1 MKTISLNVNGKA
13 HKGLTIEPRTQL
25 ADVLRDH
32 LNLTG
37 THLGCEHGV
46 CGACTVLID
55 GTPARSCIS
64 LAVACDNAQ
73 ITTVEGMDD
82 DEVMQA
88 LRTAFN
94 QEHAL
99 QCGFCTPGMLASAR
113 DVVLRMPGAT
123 EQDIR
128 YAMSGNLC
136 RCTGYVGIVKAV
148 KRVVDERCSAGL
160 DQVVNPR
167 QAVGPVG
174 SGHAEVMAAD
184 PAGIVLPSAA
194 GAAAPAAKARPAAP
208 AASRKV
214 DDSKPMTRL
223 QQSFTVAFP
232 RDEVWEFFGRLDQV
246 TTCLPGASLL
256 SEPTATHVEPRL
268 RVKVGPIVADFE
280 GAADVERDD
289 AHYKGTIYGSAR
301 DTKSASATRGEVE
314 YVLTEINN
322 GAETQVD
329 VQLGF
334 ALTGPLAQF
343 SRSGIVMDIAKRMT
357 DAFAQNL
364 HHRLSNRGA
373 PEQGAATHAE
383 VTELNAGA
391 LLFSVLRNRVAGFF
405 KRLFGAR

>member
-13 HKGLTIEPRTQL
+13 HNGLSIEPRTQL
-25 ADVLRDH
+25 SDVLRDH

-46 CGACTVLID
+46 CGACTVLVD
-55 GTPARSCIS
+55 GVPARSCIS

-73 ITTVEGMDD
+73 ITTIEGMED
-82 DEVMQA
+82 DELMQA
-88 LRTAFN
+88 LRVAFN

-113 DVVLRMPGAT
+113 DIVLRMPDAT

-148 KRVVDERCSAGL
+148 KRVVDERRSSGNA
-160 DQVVNPR
+160 QVVNLR
-167 QAVGPVG
+167 QTLGPVG
-174 SGHAEVMAAD
+174 SGHAEVLAAD
-184 PAGIVLPSAA
+184 PAGIVLPAGSAVPKS
-194 GAAAPAAKARPAAP
+194 APAKV
-208 AASRKV
+208 AASAPVRKV
-214 DDSKPMTRL
+214 DSTKPMTRL

-246 TTCLPGASLL
+246 TTCLPGASLM

-280 GAADVERDD
+280 GVADVERDD
-289 AHYKGTIYGSAR
+289 ANHKGTIYGSAR

-314 YVLTEINN
+314 YILTEING
-322 GAETQVD
+322 GAGTQVD

-364 HHRLSNRGA
+364 HQRLSNRGS
-373 PEQGAATHAE
+373 PEHAATAGAE
-383 VTELNAGA
+383 ITELNAGS
-391 LLFSVLRNRVAGFF
+391 LLFSVLRSRVVDFF
-405 KRLFGAR
+405 KRLFGKR